1 MHKDDISVSLQRVNG
16 DTIRQQVLDLIM
28 NGASK
33 SQVDSFLAANNW
45 TPEELVSYERE
56 RYD

>member
-1 MHKDDISVSLQRVNG
+1 MKDNISDSLQRVNG

-28 NGASK
+28 NGANK
-33 SQVDSFLAANNW
+33 TQVDLFLSENKW
-45 TPEELVSYERE
+45 TPEELMMYERE